1 MNRVDSVKTG
11 FGRKIASLAEKE
23 SSIALEDV
31 SKIKDQIIAVYKE
44 WIQIHGHP
52 ATSLRSQLNYV
63 SLVSSVNFFLENRL
77 TFVASRERLAA
88 VQKLDASFSPGR
100 TGSHCGCV

>member
-1 MNRVDSVKTG
+1 MLNRVESVKTG
-11 FGRKIASLAEKE
+11 FGRKIANLAEKE
-23 SSIALEDV
+23 TSIALEDV

-63 SLVSSVNFFLENRL
+63 SLVSIF
-77 TFVASRERLAA
+77 
-88 VQKLDASFSPGR
+88 
-100 TGSHCGCV
+100 

>member
-1 MNRVDSVKTG
+1 MFGILFAQVQYRVESVKTG

-23 SSIALEDV
+23 TSIASEDV

-63 SLVSSVNFFLENRL
+63 SLVRIFLRVFRL
-77 TFVASRERLAA
+77 TASH
-88 VQKLDASFSPGR
+88 S
-100 TGSHCGCV
+100 